1 MSGSTVERTRRAAAA
16 RVGAALVPLRL
27 LALFLG
33 AVATPVWAEDV
44 RLPVPGGGALVLSVP
59 DGWAST
65 KRSGRVPTV
74 SLTAGSDG
82 SFHVLVSPLV
92 APDGRLAEASP
103 ELLRRSVEGAASQA
117 MLQSFEKSLPIQS
130 FGSGK
135 VQGNYFSA
143 TERAPKPG
151 EYKYLTQG
159 SMSVSGMPVGFTIL
173 SNGDAQAVVEP
184 ALRMLAAAR
193 RE

>member
-1 MSGSTVERTRRAAAA
+1 MRSVRPNVGPHLRSLLVRIVRA
-16 RVGAALVPLRL
+16 LRL
-27 LALFLG
+27 LALFVG
-33 AVATPVWAEDV
+33 AVATHAWAEEV
-44 RLPVPGGGALVLSVP
+44 RLPVPGGGALVLPVP

-65 KRSGRVPTV
+65 KRNGRVPTV
-74 SLTAGSDG
+74 SLTSSSGG
-82 SFHVLVSPLV
+82 SFQVLVSPLL
-92 APDGRLAEASP
+92 AADGRLAEASP
-103 ELLRRSVEGAASQA
+103 DMLRRSVEGAADQAKSQ
-117 MLQSFEKSLPIQS
+117 SVEKSLPIQS

-143 TERAPKPG
+143 TDRAPKPG

-173 SNGDAQAVVEP
+173 SNGDPQAVAVP

>member
-1 MSGSTVERTRRAAAA
+1 
-16 RVGAALVPLRL
+16 
-27 LALFLG
+27 
-33 AVATPVWAEDV
+33 
-44 RLPVPGGGALVLSVP
+44 
-59 DGWAST
+59 
-65 KRSGRVPTV
+65 
-74 SLTAGSDG
+74 
-82 SFHVLVSPLV
+82 V

-117 MLQSFEKSLPIQS
+117 VLQSLEKSLPIQS

-135 VQGNYFSA
+135 VQGNYFSV

-173 SNGDAQAVVEP
+173 SNGDTQAVVQP

>member
-1 MSGSTVERTRRAAAA
+1 MRIVLA
-16 RVGAALVPLRL
+16 LRL
-27 LALFLG
+27 LALFVG
-33 AVATPVWAEDV
+33 AVATHAWAEDV
-44 RLPVPGGGALVLSVP
+44 RLPVPGGGALVLPVP

-65 KRSGRVPTV
+65 KRTGRVPTV
-74 SLTAGSDG
+74 SLTSSSGG
-82 SFHVLVSPLV
+82 SFQVLVSPLV
-92 APDGRLAEASP
+92 AADGRLAEASP
-103 ELLRRSVEGAASQA
+103 DMLRRSVEGSADQAKSQ
-117 MLQSFEKSLPIQS
+117 SVEKSLPIQS

-143 TERAPKPG
+143 TDRAPKPG
-151 EYKYLTQG
+151 GYKYLTQG

-173 SNGDAQAVVEP
+173 SNGDPQAVAVP

>member
-1 MSGSTVERTRRAAAA
+1 VRIVHALRT
-16 RVGAALVPLRL
+16 LVF
-27 LALFLG
+27 AIG
-33 AVATPVWAEDV
+33 VVATHAWAEDV
-44 RLPVPGGGALVLSVP
+44 RLAVPGGGALVLPVP
-59 DGWAST
+59 DGWASI
-65 KRSGRVPTV
+65 KRPGRAPTV
-74 SLTAGSDG
+74 SLTPATGS
-82 SFHVLVSPLV
+82 SFQVLVSPLV
-92 APDGRLAEASP
+92 AADGRLAESSP
-103 ELLRRSVEGAASQA
+103 DVLRRSVEGAADQAKSQ
-117 MLQSFEKSLPIQS
+117 SVEKSLPIQS

-143 TERAPKPG
+143 TDRAPKPG
-151 EYKYLTQG
+151 EYKHMTQG

>member
-1 MSGSTVERTRRAAAA
+1 MRII
-16 RVGAALVPLRL
+16 RVLRF

-33 AVATPVWAEDV
+33 TVTTQAWAEDV
-44 RLPVPGGGALVLSVP
+44 RLPVPGGGALVLPVP
-59 DGWAST
+59 DGWATT

-74 SLTAGSDG
+74 SLTSASGDA
-82 SFHVLVSPLV
+82 FQMLVSPLV

-103 ELLRRSVEGAASQA
+103 DFLRHSVEDAANQA
-117 MLQSFEKSLPIQS
+117 MSQSVEKSLPIQN

-143 TERAPKPG
+143 TDRAPKPG
-151 EYKYLTQG
+151 QYKYLTQG

-173 SNGDAQAVVEP
+173 SSGDAQAVVEP

-193 RE
+193 RQ

>member
-1 MSGSTVERTRRAAAA
+1 VRIVHALRLVALF
-16 RVGAALVPLRL
+16 VGAA
-27 LALFLG
+27 
-33 AVATPVWAEDV
+33 ATQARAEDV
-44 RLPVPGGGALVLSVP
+44 RLAVPGGGALVLPVP
-59 DGWAST
+59 DGWAT
-65 KRSGRVPTV
+65 IKRPGRNPTV
-74 SLTAGSDG
+74 SLTSATGD
-82 SFHVLVSPLV
+82 SFQVLVSPLV
-92 APDGRLAEASP
+92 ADGRLVEASP
-103 ELLRRSVEGAASQA
+103 DMLRRSVESAADQAKSQ
-117 MLQSFEKSLPIQS
+117 STEKSLPIHS

-143 TERAPKPG
+143 TDRAPKPG
-151 EYKYLTQG
+151 EYKYMTQG